1 MKKSR
6 EPLVQ
11 MVLRT
16 AKNQNKVM
24 LKKSSKNSIGENIA
38 DLLEEGGS
46 SHVAS
51 YLESLIDL
59 DSQKA
64 AEYVQLIKSDF
75 KGLWKTLLIAS
86 KCLDTGC
93 EDLSVTPIDKDK
105 EPLVGEDDQEDED
118 ESFSN
123 LVEDDQ
129 DEEDE
134 ENEPEVESSDDEG
147 EEEDFSN
154 DEGDEEDLDS
164 SDEFS
169 VEEDEEE
176 VPEVESSDDEG
187 EEEDFSN
194 DEVDENDED
203 FGNEEDLDSSDEDED
218 LEVEGAA
225 QEKDEKNPL
234 PQPPSMMGEPGE
246 NQVAIEPVVTP
257 QQILEAAASADFDLV
272 LFNENSDNPH
282 YAVFAN
288 GKPVAEIA
296 LEDQPRA
303 AEIADMFVSDEYAQ
317 TVKESLATFDNPL
330 ETLQSLNA
338 KFYHAVVNTGEIAQR
353 AASIA
358 ESHLEDEYAARLAA
372 LKEDFF
378 NTMILTLQASNK
390 GTKGLFVSNTLK
402 QAMRQAMRQA
412 GVENPVPIVDK
423 VWEKY
428 APQYFNEIIAT
439 TEKWMGYNA
448 ETLQEMT
455 KEILGGANFEQDE
468 EDTEKQDS
476 LVSANYRARQMG
488 ISNVPVRT
496 GGFVPQGDLTE
507 QDERQANYKA
517 VKNLLTKRISPF
529 SRHR

>member
-154 DEGDEEDLDS
+154 DEG
-164 SDEFS
+164 
-169 VEEDEEE
+169 
-176 VPEVESSDDEG
+176 
-187 EEEDFSN
+187 
-194 DEVDENDED
+194 DENDED

-412 GVENPVPIVDK
+412 GVENPVPIVDT